1 MITKFL
7 FWSLNMTFISDSLN
21 RIKPSATMVITA
33 KAAQL
38 KREGKK
44 VIGLSAGEPDFDT
57 PDHVKVA
64 AIDAIH
70 KGYTKYTNVE
80 GIPELRQAIIDKFK
94 KDNGLSYSINDVIVG
109 TGGKQILFNALVG
122 SINKDDE
129 VIIPAPYWVS
139 YPDMTSLAGGK
150 PVIVSCSQ
158 ETDFKL
164 TAKELEQVVTKK
176 SKWLILNSPSNPTG
190 SCYSR
195 KELEEIAD
203 VVRKHKNLY
212 VMTDDIYEYIVYDN
226 FEFFTFAQVA
236 PDLKDRVLTVNG
248 VSKSHCM
255 TGWRIGYAVGP
266 EILIKA
272 MIKIQGQSTSNASSI
287 SQYAALAGISGS
299 NDFLK
304 PCLKAFDERRRF
316 VVSKLNNIQGIS
328 CLLPKGAFYA
338 YPNVSGL
345 VGKKTNEGIILKNDT
360 DIVEWLLET
369 AEVAA
374 VPGVAFGLEPFF
386 RISYATSLDLL
397 KEAMNRIEKAVLS
410 LS

>member
-1 MITKFL
+1 
-7 FWSLNMTFISDSLN
+7 MTFISDSLN

-94 KDNGLSYSINDVIVG
+94 KDNGLSYSINDVIVS
-109 TGGKQILFNALVG
+109 TGGKQILFNALIS

-139 YPDMTSLAGGK
+139 YPDMTLLAGGK
-150 PVIVSCSQ
+150 PVIVSCTQ

-164 TAKELEQVVTKK
+164 TAKELEEVITKN

-304 PCLKAFDERRRF
+304 PCLKAFNERRRF

-338 YPNVSGL
+338 YPNVFGL
-345 VGKKTNEGIILKNDT
+345 VGKKTNEGIVLKNDK

>member
-1 MITKFL
+1 
-7 FWSLNMTFISDSLN
+7 MTFISDSLN

-94 KDNGLSYSINDVIVG
+94 KDNGLSYSINDVIVS
-109 TGGKQILFNALVG
+109 TGGKQILFNALVS

-139 YPDMTSLAGGK
+139 YPDMTLLAGGK
-150 PVIVSCSQ
+150 PVIISCTQ

-164 TAKELEQVVTKK
+164 TAKELEQVITKK

>member
-1 MITKFL
+1 
-7 FWSLNMTFISDSLN
+7 MTFISDSLN

-64 AIDAIH
+64 AIDAIN

-139 YPDMTSLAGGK
+139 YPDMTLLAGGK
-150 PVIVSCSQ
+150 PVIISCTQ

-164 TAKELEQVVTKK
+164 TAKELEQVITKK

-195 KELEEIAD
+195 KQLEEIAD

-345 VGKKTNEGIILKNDT
+345 VGKKTNEGVILKNDT

>member
-1 MITKFL
+1 
-7 FWSLNMTFISDSLN
+7 MTFISDSLN

-109 TGGKQILFNALVG
+109 TGGKQILFNALVS

-139 YPDMTSLAGGK
+139 YPDMTLLAGGK
-150 PVIVSCSQ
+150 PVIISCTQ

-164 TAKELEQVVTKK
+164 TAKELEQVITKK

-304 PCLKAFDERRRF
+304 PCLKAFDERRCF

>member
-1 MITKFL
+1 
-7 FWSLNMTFISDSLN
+7 MTFISESLN

-94 KDNGLSYSINDVIVG
+94 KDNGLSYSINDVIVS
-109 TGGKQILFNALVG
+109 TGGKQILFNALIS

-139 YPDMTSLAGGK
+139 YPDMTLLAGGK
-150 PVIVSCSQ
+150 PVIVSCTQ

-164 TAKELEQVVTKK
+164 TAKELEQVITKK

>member
-1 MITKFL
+1 
-7 FWSLNMTFISDSLN
+7 MTFISDSLN

-57 PDHVKVA
+57 PDHVKAA

-139 YPDMTSLAGGK
+139 YPDMTLLAGGK
-150 PVIVSCSQ
+150 PVIISCTQ

-164 TAKELEQVVTKK
+164 TAKELEQVITKK

-226 FEFFTFAQVA
+226 FEFCTFAQVA

-345 VGKKTNEGIILKNDT
+345 VGKKTSDGAILKNDT

>member
-1 MITKFL
+1 
-7 FWSLNMTFISDSLN
+7 MTFISDSLN

-139 YPDMTSLAGGK
+139 YPDMTLLAGGK
-150 PVIVSCSQ
+150 PVIISCTQ

-164 TAKELEQVVTKK
+164 TAKELEQVITKK

-212 VMTDDIYEYIVYDN
+212 VMTDDIYEYIIYDN

-345 VGKKTNEGIILKNDT
+345 VGKKTNEGIILKNDK

>member
-1 MITKFL
+1 
-7 FWSLNMTFISDSLN
+7 MTFISDSLN

-94 KDNGLSYSINDVIVG
+94 KDNGLSYSINDVIVS
-109 TGGKQILFNALVG
+109 TGGKQILFNALIS

-139 YPDMTSLAGGK
+139 YPDMTLLAGGK
-150 PVIVSCSQ
+150 PVIVSCTQ

-164 TAKELEQVVTKK
+164 TAKELEQVITKK

-304 PCLKAFDERRRF
+304 PCLKAFDKRRCF